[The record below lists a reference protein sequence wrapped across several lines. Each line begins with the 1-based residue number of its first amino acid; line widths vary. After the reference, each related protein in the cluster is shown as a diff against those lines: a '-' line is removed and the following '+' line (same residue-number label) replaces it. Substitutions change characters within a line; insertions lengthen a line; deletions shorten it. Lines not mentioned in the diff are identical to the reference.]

1 MKFTRRLCTAA
12 AAVGLATSFA
22 VRVSAQLVA
31 DPGFKS
37 VGRGA
42 PVAAALPALT
52 LPLGP
57 RAANAD
63 PAEMQRAMEALN
75 RFPFVG
81 PFAFG
86 PMRAVAASDGAVPS
100 GVQAL
105 PVDLFTSKD
114 FYTDRALW
122 TDKRYFRC
130 NSPQGLEMQRGAI
143 LAADRSATIRR
154 ALLRGVIAIAT
165 IRAKRIVSPYKFK
178 TAQEHYEALL
188 AETKKRGGP
197 TQHTYATVP
206 GELNGRYAP
215 GGFIRQLVFVDARG
229 AVPDRAVGAHAGVPE
244 ALRPGHVP
252 PGQHQ
257 RAAVAVAVLLAGGI
271 HAALVLRRDPVPADR
286 HRDAVARA
294 DRGGRR
300 RQLRHEHPHRPHVQH
315 GGRREAACLAWAPA
329 VPRWYGE
336 TIGFWDKDAL
346 ITWTSN
352 IQGWAGHGVFEFSSK
367 LQTIE
372 IYTPMRD
379 KAGKVTALNHE
390 SVFYDP
396 EAFVEPIRIVRN
408 YQRLSGFE
416 EGDPPPFIECIATIY
431 PIKGHS
437 TPVSPGAVIEYE
449 VPDMYR
455 AAVGTDVGEVLRAGH
470 EEARG
475 EGHLRLQQVSHDH
488 TPKWKPEA
496 AFRSACGSRVA
507 PRRSSRR

>member
-1 MKFTRRLCTAA
+1 MKFIQRLCTAA
-12 AAVGLATSFA
+12 AAAASQPRSPYA
-22 VRVSAQLVA
+22 VSAQLVA

-37 VGRGA
+37 VGRGT

-52 LPLGP
+52 FPLGP

-63 PAEMQRAMEALN
+63 PAETQRAMEALN

-86 PMRAVAASDGAVPS
+86 PMRAVAASDGAVPA

-105 PVDLFTSKD
+105 PIDLFTSKD
-114 FYTDRALW
+114 FYADRALW

-130 NSPQGLEMQRGAI
+130 NSPLALESQRGALNGSLI
-143 LAADRSATIRR
+143 GKDPPRTAAWGYCDRDYPRE
-154 ALLRGVIAIAT
+154 G
-165 IRAKRIVSPYKFK
+165 IVSPYKFK

-197 TQHTYATVP
+197 TRHTYATVP

-215 GGFIRQLVFVDARG
+215 GGFMDNWYSSMLSVQLPTVLSVLTPEYQKRFVQDMYHQGNTNAPQWPSQYCWPEGFMRRWY
-229 AVPDRAVGAHAGVPE
+229 AAAIQFPQTVIVTPSLVHIEAGVADNFITNIHIGRTFNME
-244 ALRPGHVP
+244 DVAKGGVP
-252 PGQHQ
+252 RLG
-257 RAAVAVAVLLAGGI
+257 
-271 HAALVLRRDPVPADR
+271 
-286 HRDAVARA
+286 
-294 DRGGRR
+294 
-300 RQLRHEHPHRPHVQH
+300 
-315 GGRREAACLAWAPA
+315 PA

-372 IYTPMRD
+372 IYTPVRD

-390 SVFYDP
+390 AIFYDP
-396 EAFVEPIRIVRN
+396 EAYVEPIRIVRN
-408 YQRLSGFE
+408 YARLSGFE

-431 PIKGHS
+431 PIKGHA

-449 VPDMYR
+449 VPDMFGRPWAQMWEKYFEQGMKR
-455 AAVGTDVGEVLRAGH
+455 PEETDIFDF
-470 EEARG
+470 
-475 EGHLRLQQVSHDH
+475 S
-488 TPKWKPEA
+488 KK
-496 AFRSACGSRVA
+496 
-507 PRRSSRR
+507 